1 LALDASARQAEAFA
15 VVTANPYVL
24 EAAMRF
30 VKKMSSYRLVVA
42 CLFLAAAC
50 SSPVERQAAATTS
63 VTVFEGARLITGD
76 GGAPIEN
83 SAWIWKA
90 WLRWA

>member
-1 LALDASARQAEAFA
+1 
-15 VVTANPYVL
+15 
-24 EAAMRF
+24 MRF
-30 VKKMSSYRLVVA
+30 LNKMSPYLLVLAFV
-42 CLFLAAAC
+42 FLAAAC

-63 VTVFEGARLITGD
+63 VTLFEGARLITGD